1 MGARWELDGI
11 YGCCRWSHHFAL
23 LLGQLTG
30 WPPTRFHAFLDAYS
44 RGFRA
49 QKGVGSGA
57 RFPPLSAAVAAAV
70 LAVAFLAVANL
81 AAPTAAVTAYL
92 IITSVR
98 G

>member
-1 MGARWELDGI
+1 MG
-11 YGCCRWSHHFAL
+11 S
-23 LLGQLTG
+23 TG
-30 WPPTRFHAFLDAYS
+30 AAAGPTTSPCFWGNSLVGPRRGSTPFLDAYS

-92 IITSVR
+92 IITSVC